1 MLHFFSQFFVLKVLF
16 FCLIL
21 QIQIPEGQSSGFFV
35 FPGNRQIDFRI
46 RAIKFPYMMKK
57 IYVLFFLTMFSVCA
71 TAQHWTVTEGAKVP
85 GYGYKDP
92 PSVDV
97 EYIG

>member
-1 MLHFFSQFFVLKVLF
+1 
-16 FCLIL
+16 
-21 QIQIPEGQSSGFFV
+21 
-35 FPGNRQIDFRI
+35 
-46 RAIKFPYMMKK
+46 MKK